1 MEVMFY
7 ACLIVAGLQLLFCNI
22 AMYRQS
28 RPIGTAAAVCLFVPI
43 LGILLMTQLSSCF
56 LLAILLGCLMLL
68 WKSLRFSSRSFSAMS
83 LLGVCLFFGGCS
95 GMVFQNIQ
103 HLREEFPVVS
113 LSERLPVLTPQD
125 IVTASTPPTTF
136 IQELDRHYDKLRDDI
151 WSFAMTRTTALT
163 QLHTAAYN
171 LFINSP
177 KFGVARMPSPYFRL
191 SKGDYEAKSVKQPG
205 TFDPLPL
212 SLSEVDGLAGPS
224 TTIFRPMLAMNITEF
239 VPIASL
245 GYIKDR
251 RQAAGF
257 LPHGQRDYAQPDDYY
272 SDHRHEVFKQYT
284 LRRLDLISLL
294 LHETPVA
301 YVTETLPSMERVK
314 DLQTRPLDAFES
326 VGLLKLRAGED
337 LYAREYLG
345 HTRLVGALRNA
356 KQCMACHDGAYGD
369 MLGAFSYDLVS
380 AGTK

>member
-22 AMYRQS
+22 AMHRPS
-28 RPIGTAAAVCLFVPI
+28 RPIGTAIVLCLFLPVVV
-43 LGILLMTQLSSCF
+43 GMVMLSIPLF
-56 LLAILLGCLMLL
+56 LLWIALGCLMLL

-103 HLREEFPVVS
+103 HLRDEFPVVS
-113 LSERLPVLTPQD
+113 LAERLPISVPQD
-125 IVTASTPPTTF
+125 IVTASTPPTTLA
-136 IQELDRHYDKLRDDI
+136 QELDQHYDTKHENLGYYVR
-151 WSFAMTRTTALT
+151 TRTGALT
-163 QLHTAAYN
+163 ELHSAVYYLFISSPRFGVMRMPTAYN
-171 LFINSP
+171 
-177 KFGVARMPSPYFRL
+177 RL
-191 SKGDYEAKSVKQPG
+191 SKKDYEAKSVKQPG

-326 VGLLKLRAGED
+326 VG
-337 LYAREYLG
+337 
-345 HTRLVGALRNA
+345 
-356 KQCMACHDGAYGD
+356 C
-369 MLGAFSYDLVS
+369 
-380 AGTK
+380 